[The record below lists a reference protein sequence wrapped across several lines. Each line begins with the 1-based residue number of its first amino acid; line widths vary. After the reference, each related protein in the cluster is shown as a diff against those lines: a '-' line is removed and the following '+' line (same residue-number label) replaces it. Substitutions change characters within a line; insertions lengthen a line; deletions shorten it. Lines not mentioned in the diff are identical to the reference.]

1 MMSFLKHAEAGAD
14 DKTMTDAERY
24 LEFSLGKEKFGIQLL
39 QVRELIS
46 VPETTPI
53 PYSPKYFK
61 GIMNLRGQVISV
73 IDLRLKLG
81 VTSNEDQS
89 ENAVVIVEFDGFR
102 LGLIVDSIN
111 KVLQIED
118 GQIAEVPEVKAT
130 GGKDYINGVFKNG
143 DDLVVLL
150 ELPSLLSVREIHQY
164 MEKVA

>member
-1 MMSFLKHAEAGAD
+1 MSFLKHASASD
-14 DKTMTDAERY
+14 TDKSIKDSERF
-24 LEFSLGKEKFGIQLL
+24 LEFSLGRERFGIPLL

-81 VTSNEDQS
+81 VKATEDHS

-111 KVLQIED
+111 KVLQIEE

-164 MEKVA
+164 MEKAA

>member
-1 MMSFLKHAEAGAD
+1 MSFLKHAESQD
-14 DKTMTDAERY
+14 TDKSIKDSERF
-24 LEFSLGKEKFGIQLL
+24 LEFSLGQERFGIPLL

-81 VTSNEDQS
+81 VKATEDQS
-89 ENAVVIVEFDGFR
+89 ESAVVIVEFDGFR
-102 LGLIVDSIN
+102 LGLVVDSIN

-150 ELPSLLSVREIHQY
+150 ELASLLSVREIHQY
-164 MEKVA
+164 MEKAA

>member
-1 MMSFLKHAEAGAD
+1 MSFLKHAESQGN
-14 DKTMTDAERY
+14 DKSIKDSERF
-24 LEFSLGKEKFGIQLL
+24 LEFSLGSERFGIPLL

-81 VTSNEDQS
+81 VKAHDDQS

-111 KVLQIED
+111 KVLQIEE

-164 MEKVA
+164 MEKAA

>member
-1 MMSFLKHAEAGAD
+1 MSFLKHAESQGS
-14 DKTMTDAERY
+14 DKSIKDSERF
-24 LEFSLGKEKFGIQLL
+24 LEFSLGAERFGIPLL

-46 VPETTPI
+46 VPDTTPI

-81 VTSNEDQS
+81 VKATDDQS
-89 ENAVVIVEFDGFR
+89 ECAVVIVEFEGFR

-111 KVLQIED
+111 KVLQIEE
-118 GQIAEVPEVKAT
+118 GEIAEVPEVKAT

-143 DDLVVLL
+143 DDLIVLL

-164 MEKVA
+164 MDKAA

>member
-1 MMSFLKHAEAGAD
+1 MSFLKHAESQGS
-14 DKTMTDAERY
+14 DKSIKDSERF
-24 LEFSLGKEKFGIQLL
+24 LEFSLGAERFGIPLL

-46 VPETTPI
+46 VPDTTPI

-81 VTSNEDQS
+81 VKATEDQS
-89 ENAVVIVEFDGFR
+89 ECAVVIVEFEGFR

-111 KVLQIED
+111 KVLQIEE
-118 GQIAEVPEVKAT
+118 GEIAEVPEVKAT

-143 DDLVVLL
+143 DDLIVLL

-164 MEKVA
+164 MDKAA

>member
-1 MMSFLKHAEAGAD
+1 MSFLKHTGNENHKSAKD
-14 DKTMTDAERY
+14 SERY
-24 LEFSLGKEKFGIQLL
+24 LEFALGSEKFCIPLL

-81 VTSNEDQS
+81 VKFQESES
-89 ENAVVIVEFDGFR
+89 ENAVVIVEFDNFR
-102 LGLIVDSIN
+102 MGLIVDSIN

-118 GQIAEVPEVKAT
+118 DQIAEVPEVKAT
-130 GGKDYINGVFKNG
+130 GGKDYINGVYKNG
-143 DDLVVLL
+143 DDLVVILSL
-150 ELPSLLSVREIHQY
+150 QSLLSVKEINQY
-164 MEKVA
+164 MEKAA